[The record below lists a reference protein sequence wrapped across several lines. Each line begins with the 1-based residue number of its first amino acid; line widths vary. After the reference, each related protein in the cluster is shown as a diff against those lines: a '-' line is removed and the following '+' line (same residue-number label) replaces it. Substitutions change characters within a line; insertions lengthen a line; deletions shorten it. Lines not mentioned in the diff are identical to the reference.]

1 MRIEHP
7 ALLRFIG
14 WGGAGVLRR
23 WIGTIRVDVR
33 CEAPEADPR
42 TATRGFVYCLWHE
55 TMLLPAVVFA
65 DRGIH
70 ILISQHNDGEY
81 IARIVRRLG
90 FAVVRGSS
98 TRGAVRAVREL
109 ARSAS
114 LGNLAITPDGPKGP
128 RQELQNGAVFLAS
141 RAGLAI
147 VPLGFAFE
155 RPWRAASW
163 DRFVLPRPF
172 TRAACFVGAPIAV
185 PPGADA
191 AGLAESH
198 RLVGDAMAR
207 AAGRAELMLAG
218 ATGGK
223 RRPHVAPG
231 RRARVEVQDAAGN
244 GPARPV

>member
-1 MRIEHP
+1 MKIEHP

-14 WGGAGVLRR
+14 WGGAGLLRR

-65 DRGIH
+65 DRGIR

-98 TRGAVRAVREL
+98 TRGAVRAVREM
-109 ARSAS
+109 ARSAG

-128 RQELQNGAVFLAS
+128 REELQNGAVFLAS
-141 RAGLAI
+141 RRAGD
-147 VPLGFAFE
+147 
-155 RPWRAASW
+155 RPPGIRLRAAVAGRELGPLRAPEAVHARLVLRRRA
-163 DRFVLPRPF
+163 DRRAPRGRRGRAGGEPPPRRRRDGPGGGPGRAHAGRGDGRDATPPYNPRP
-172 TRAACFVGAPIAV
+172 
-185 PPGADA
+185 
-191 AGLAESH
+191 
-198 RLVGDAMAR
+198 
-207 AAGRAELMLAG
+207 
-218 ATGGK
+218 
-223 RRPHVAPG
+223 RPRGPG
-231 RRARVEVQDAAGN
+231 RRD
-244 GPARPV
+244 